1 MSDEKQAKIQA
12 FHKALLSSRR
22 IIALCGAGLSAPSG
36 LETYRG
42 PGGLW
47 KKYDVNKLSTAT
59 AFRDD
64 PSFVWLLYAN
74 RRHTAL
80 KAEPNNAHRAL
91 AALAL
96 ERPEFL
102 CMTQNVDDL
111 SRRANH
117 PLDRLLTLHGSLFNL
132 KCTICDWVQKDNF
145 DDPIC
150 PALAPASTD
159 HPGGILPLMGPG
171 NPIGRIEKK
180 DLPKCPQCPLGLQ
193 RPDVVWFGEKLDIN
207 LVRRADNFVD
217 QEPLDMMLVIGTSAL
232 VWPAAGYIGRARGQG
247 ARIVTIDL
255 TAEDP
260 EQMAKM
266 EPGDLMFAGDA
277 SELLPLLLEPVIG
290 KMQTDGTFVEE

>member
-47 KKYDVNKLSTAT
+47 KKYDVNKLSTTT

-91 AALAL
+91 AALAQ

-150 PALAPASTD
+150 QALAPASTD
-159 HPGGILPLMGPG
+159 HPDGILPLMDPE
-171 NPIGRIEKK
+171 NPIDRIEKK

-207 LVRRADNFVD
+207 LIRRADSFVD

-255 TAEDP
+255 TAQDP
-260 EQMAKM
+260 EPMAKM
-266 EPGDLMFAGDA
+266 EPGDLAFAGDA
-277 SELLPLLLEPVIG
+277 AELLPLLLEPVIG
-290 KMQTDGTFVEE
+290 KMQADGTFVKE

>member
-1 MSDEKQAKIQA
+1 
-12 FHKALLSSRR
+12 
-22 IIALCGAGLSAPSG
+22 
-36 LETYRG
+36 
-42 PGGLW
+42 
-47 KKYDVNKLSTAT
+47 
-59 AFRDD
+59 
-64 PSFVWLLYAN
+64 
-74 RRHTAL
+74 
-80 KAEPNNAHRAL
+80 
-91 AALAL
+91 
-96 ERPEFL
+96 
-102 CMTQNVDDL
+102 
-111 SRRANH
+111 
-117 PLDRLLTLHGSLFNL
+117 
-132 KCTICDWVQKDNF
+132 
-145 DDPIC
+145 
-150 PALAPASTD
+150 
-159 HPGGILPLMGPG
+159 MGPG

-217 QEPLDMMLVIGTSAL
+217 QEPLVSSNYSVCPQCSDSWLTPIAQDMMLVIGTSAL